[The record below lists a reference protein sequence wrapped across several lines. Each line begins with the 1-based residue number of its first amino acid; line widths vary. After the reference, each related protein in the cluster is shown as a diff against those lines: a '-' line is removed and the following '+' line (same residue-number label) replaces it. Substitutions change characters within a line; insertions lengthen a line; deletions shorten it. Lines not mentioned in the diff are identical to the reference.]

1 MQFSESITK
10 IAPAFIKA
18 KAAFLK
24 ASKDSDNPFFESK
37 YANLDSYIDGSAAGL
52 AENDLAIL
60 QDCSGYDG
68 KVCLATMIMHSSG
81 EWIMSES
88 LEMIAV
94 DKKPVTYGSLV
105 TYARRYSLSSMLGM
119 GSKDDDDGVKA
130 SGQGTT
136 VVTARS
142 LTKGTTAVTAR
153 SLTKP
158 APKKEEAKTISSPKK
173 VLSQAERIKQSKEN

>member
-1 MQFSESITK
+1 MQFSESLTK

-37 YANLDSYIDGSAAGL
+37 YANLDSYLDGSAAGL
-52 AENDLAIL
+52 AENELAIL
-60 QDCSGYDG
+60 QDCSGNDG
-68 KVCLATMIMHSSG
+68 KVCLATMIIHSSG
-81 EWIMSES
+81 EWIMSDPI
-88 LEMIAV
+88 EMTPA
-94 DKKPVTYGSLV
+94 DKKPTTYGSLV
-105 TYARRYSLSSMLGM
+105 TYGRRYSLSSMLGM
-119 GSKDDDDGVKA
+119 GSKDDDDGAKA
-130 SGQGTT
+130 SGQ
-136 VVTARS
+136 
-142 LTKGTTAVTAR
+142 GTTAVTAR

>member
-52 AENDLAIL
+52 AENELAIL

-68 KVCLATMIMHSSG
+68 KVCLATMLIHSSG
-81 EWIMSES
+81 EWIMSEPI
-88 LEMIAV
+88 EMTPA
-94 DKKPVTYGSLV
+94 DKKPTTYGSLV
-105 TYARRYSLSSMLGM
+105 TYCRRYSLSSLLGM
-119 GSKDDDDGVKA
+119 GSKDDDDGAKA

-136 VVTARS
+136 NIVTA
-142 LTKGTTAVTAR
+142 K

-158 APKKEEAKTISSPKK
+158 APKKEAAKTIKSPVKK
-173 VLSQAERIKQSKEN
+173 VLSQAERIKQSKGV